1 VKLFLYRLFQN
12 LENYKIYHIIIL
24 SVVIFLLVMLNGFF
38 QMQEEFESLVEKNRI
53 AISKDIDY
61 TIRSWLEERINSVE
75 NSIKYIDKSKTL
87 YDETHLIPFIEA
99 FLYQNPYFDSV
110 QLLVEDFY
118 FFSDASKV
126 HDFRENKLYVARPP
140 LYIEPLKTQWYND
153 TKNSMKTTI
162 TIMPKHARLGE
173 KTMNICSPILEEK
186 KFKGVLCGVLKADS
200 IFQKIQKLQLPHQ
213 AYYFIINSEGKLLSS
228 SEGSLAKDTI
238 EGHFLKMINL
248 EHNEAQTITLEN
260 HIISITKIKHF
271 GWYVGIGMDKDKVF
285 GASLQK
291 IIYHGLALFIGFICV
306 AIIVSS
312 AFEFMRRRVERK
324 QKEYEFL
331 LEHRSRLAEIGEL
344 ISGFNHQLRQPINS
358 LSLMLSNILQ
368 LSENRVLKQDMLEE
382 SVQACQKS
390 VQLIDKTMTIFRNFY
405 RCNQEI
411 TTFDL
416 NDCIK
421 SVLHIVFTDFV
432 RYNINFSVNEN
443 KDIPITMTS
452 VENFVQQILLVLLQN
467 AKDALLEEELKQ
479 GNSINKKILITT
491 KAENA
496 HVIIDV
502 IDWGGGIDE
511 SASET
516 LFSMTKNSQ
525 KRQGSG
531 LGLFFAKKLAQE
543 KLLGDLV
550 LEHSSNPTIFRLSMA
565 QYLTCKE

>member
-1 VKLFLYRLFQN
+1 MNFSLIKSLQSI
-12 LENYKIYHIIIL
+12 ENYKVYHIIIL
-24 SVVIFLLVMLNGFF
+24 SVVVLFSIMFNGFY
-38 QMQEEFESLVEKNRI
+38 QLQEEIQNLVEKNRI
-53 AISKDIDY
+53 TVSKDIEY
-61 TIRSWLEERINSVE
+61 TIHAWLEERINNLE
-75 NSIKYIDKSKTL
+75 TSIKYMNKDQILENEEQLK
-87 YDETHLIPFIEA
+87 YFIET
-99 FLYQNPYFDSV
+99 FLNQNSYFDLV
-110 QLLVEDFY
+110 QILVPEYYFY
-118 FFSDASKV
+118 TNTKKANDYKK
-126 HDFRENKLYVARPP
+126 NPN
-140 LYIEPLKTQWYND
+140 YIHEPSQIDPLKTNWFIS
-153 TKNSMKTTI
+153 TKNSLQTTI
-162 TIMPKHARLGE
+162 TVMPIHARLLE
-173 KTMNICSPILEEK
+173 KTMNICSPIMQKSE
-186 KFKGVLCGVLKADS
+186 FKGVMCGILKADS
-200 IFQKIQKLQLPHQ
+200 IFQKIQKLQLPHE
-213 AYYFIINSEGKLLSS
+213 AYYFIVNAEGKLLSS
-228 SEGSLAKDTI
+228 SEESLAKEII
-238 EGHFLKMINL
+238 EGHFSKIAILD
-248 EHNEAQTITLEN
+248 HNESQTISYQN
-260 HIISITKIKHF
+260 HIINISKMKQF
-271 GWYVGIGMDKDKVF
+271 DWYVGIGMDKDKVF
-285 GASLQK
+285 GASLHK
-291 IIYHGLALFIGFICV
+291 IIYHGLALLIGFVCV

-368 LSENRVLKQDMLEE
+368 LSENRALKQDMLEE

-452 VENFVQQILLVLLQN
+452 VENFVQQIILVLIQN
-467 AKDALLEEELKQ
+467 AKDALLEEEIKQ
-479 GNSINKKILITT
+479 GNTINKKILITT
-491 KAENA
+491 KAENGK
-496 HVIIDV
+496 VIIDV

>member
-1 VKLFLYRLFQN
+1 MKLFLYRLFQN

-24 SVVIFLLVMLNGFF
+24 SVVVFLLVMLNGFF

-368 LSENRVLKQDMLEE
+368 LSENRALKQDMLEE

-479 GNSINKKILITT
+479 GNTINKKILITT
-491 KAENA
+491 KAEYGK
-496 HVIIDV
+496 VIIDV
-502 IDWGGGIDE
+502 IDWGGGVD
-511 SASET
+511 AHARET

-525 KRQGSG
+525 KKQGSG
-531 LGLFFAKKLAQE
+531 IGLFFAKKLAQE

-550 LEHSSNPTIFRLSMA
+550 LEHPNNPTIFRLSIA

>member
-1 VKLFLYRLFQN
+1 MKFSLKQSLQSI
-12 LENYKIYHIIIL
+12 ENYKVYHIIIL
-24 SVVIFLLVMLNGFF
+24 SVVVLFAIMFNGFY
-38 QMQEEFESLVEKNRI
+38 QLQEEIQNLVEKNRI
-53 AISKDIDY
+53 TVSKDIEY
-61 TIRSWLEERINSVE
+61 TIHTWLEERINNLE
-75 NSIKYIDKSKTL
+75 NGIKYIAKDMIFDNEMQFKR
-87 YDETHLIPFIEA
+87 FIET
-99 FLYQNPYFDSV
+99 FLDQNPYFDTV
-110 QLLVEDFY
+110 QVVIPDLYFY
-118 FFSDASKV
+118 MNSKKSN
-126 HDFRENKLYVARPP
+126 DFRENPAYVHPILKISP
-140 LYIEPLKTQWYND
+140 LESRWYLD
-153 TKNSMKTTI
+153 TKKSLQTTI
-162 TIMPKHARLGE
+162 TIVDYHAFLQG
-173 KTMNICSPILEEK
+173 KTMNICSPIIQKDE
-186 KFKGVLCGVLKADS
+186 FKGVMCGVLKADS
-200 IFQKIQKLQLPHQ
+200 IFQKIQKLQLPHE
-213 AYYFIINSEGKLLSS
+213 AYYFIVNAEGKLLSS
-228 SEGSLAKDTI
+228 SEGSLAKEVI
-238 EGHFLKMINL
+238 EEHFSKIATLDHNDL
-248 EHNEAQTITLEN
+248 ENIAFKN
-260 HIISITKIKHF
+260 HIINISKMKQF
-271 GWYVGIGMDKDKVF
+271 DWYVGIGMDKDKVF
-285 GASLQK
+285 GASLHK
-291 IIYHGLALFIGFICV
+291 IIYHGLALLIGFVCV

-368 LSENRVLKQDMLEE
+368 LSENRALKQDMLEE

-452 VENFVQQILLVLLQN
+452 VENFVQQIILVLIQN
-467 AKDALLEEELKQ
+467 AKDALLEEEIKQ
-479 GNSINKKILITT
+479 GNTINKKILITT
-491 KAENA
+491 KAEYGQ
-496 HVIIDV
+496 VIIDV

-550 LEHSSNPTIFRLSMA
+550 LENSNNPTIFRLSIA